1 MKKNASS
8 KIRLGI
14 FITLGLA
21 VFILG
26 IYFIGSQ
33 QHLFSKTFRLSGV
46 FRDVSGLQAGNNVRF
61 SGINVG
67 TIDNI
72 NVVSDSS
79 VRVEIRIEESARKF
93 IKKDAVASIGS
104 EGLMGNKVL
113 IINPGTSGKE
123 EIENNDT
130 VQTVQPINFDDILT
144 SLKTTIDK
152 TSAITSDVAQIIG
165 TIKSGQGTLGKL
177 LMDQT
182 LAQNIDSSVVN
193 LKLGSEQLKI
203 LMDDLKGSFAQN
215 MDSTMVNLK
224 EGADGFKTLMA
235 KAKKSWLLWG
245 F

>member
-1 MKKNASS
+1 MKKNTSS

-21 VFILG
+21 VFIVG

-67 TIDNI
+67 TVDNI

-79 VRVEIRIEESARKF
+79 VRVEIRIEESTRKF

-113 IINPGTSGKE
+113 IINPGTGGKE

-130 VQTVQPINFDDILT
+130 VQTLQPINFDDILT

-152 TSAITSDVAQIIG
+152 TSNITGDVSKIISTMQSGKG
-165 TIKSGQGTLGKL
+165 TMGRL
-177 LMDQT
+177 LMDQS

-193 LKLGSEQLKI
+193 LKQGSEQLKI

-224 EGADGFKTLMA
+224 EGADGFKTLMT

>member
-1 MKKNASS
+1 MKNNTSS

-14 FITLGLA
+14 FISLGLV

-33 QHLFSKTFRLSGV
+33 QHLFSKTFRLNGV
-46 FRDVSGLQAGNNVRF
+46 FRDVSGLQTGNNVRF

-72 NVVSDSS
+72 SVVSDSS
-79 VRVEIRIEESARKF
+79 VRVEILIEEKTRKF

-104 EGLMGNKVL
+104 EGLMGNKAL
-113 IINPGTSGKE
+113 IINPGTGGKE

-130 VQTVQPINFDDILT
+130 ILTIQPVSFDEILT

-152 TSAITSDVAQIIG
+152 SSAITSDIAKIISTVQAG
-165 TIKSGQGTLGKL
+165 KGTLGKL
-177 LMDQT
+177 LMDQS

-193 LKLGSEQLKI
+193 LKQGSEQLRI
-203 LMDDLKGSFAQN
+203 LMDDLKGSFAHN
-215 MDSTMVNLK
+215 MDSIMVNLK
-224 EGADGFKTLMA
+224 EGSDGFKTLTT
-235 KAKKSWLLWG
+235 KAKMSWLLWG